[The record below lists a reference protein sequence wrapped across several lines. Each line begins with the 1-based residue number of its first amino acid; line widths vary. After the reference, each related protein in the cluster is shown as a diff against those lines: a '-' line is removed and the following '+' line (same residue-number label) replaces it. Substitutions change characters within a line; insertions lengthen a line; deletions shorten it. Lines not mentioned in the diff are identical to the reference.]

1 MRCSSDFTVLFSRI
15 TPLSFADSVTKI
27 ANNLTLGVFY
37 PDRHHRSLP
46 PWSDDH
52 NQKRIEKNIGRV
64 NRVTSSRAS
73 PRPKFTDAKF
83 RPQRRAICVEAFS
96 SATSVRC
103 SAFLVLST
111 VPPRRARVVAYAT
124 VSVRLGAAIRLNR
137 ITLAVVMAQLFWH
150 SGPVGNCCVKP
161 IAPGAIGLIF
171 CHFASRHLCPLNS

>member
-111 VPPRRARVVAYAT
+111 VPPRRARVVAYANGPR
-124 VSVRLGAAIRLNR
+124 SPESGDSIKSNHLGCRNGSAI
-137 ITLAVVMAQLFWH
+137 LARW
-150 SGPVGNCCVKP
+150 
-161 IAPGAIGLIF
+161 
-171 CHFASRHLCPLNS
+171 ASRKSLCQADRARRHRLEFLSL